1 MLHLDFAAYL
11 SFCFAMS
18 FTPGPNNLMAMA
30 LSRKLGF
37 RGVLPFLVGL
47 HVSLFTV
54 CTLTF
59 LFIQSLQAVMPHIE
73 IPLKAIGSTYM
84 LFLTYKLFK
93 TRRGTRLTP
102 DAKGRLFFS
111 GLLLN
116 LTNVK
121 VALTDFIGYTSF
133 ILPAGYPPLA
143 SWLLGLCIYLFCS
156 AANFTWAFGGTF
168 LDRFFASHERAI
180 SCVLAAML
188 IYCAVRIWL

>member
-1 MLHLDFAAYL
+1 VDFFAYL

-18 FTPGPNNLMAMA
+18 FTPGPNNLMSMA

-37 RGVLPFLVGL
+37 RNTVPFLAGL
-47 HVSLFTV
+47 HLSLFTV

-59 LFIQSLQAVMPHIE
+59 LFIRSLMAIMPHIE
-73 IPLKAIGSTYM
+73 VPLKAIGSAYM

-93 TRRGTRLTP
+93 TKHKATQLTP

-111 GLLLN
+111 GMLLN

-121 VALTDFIGYTSF
+121 VALIFFIGYTSF
-133 ILPAGYPPLA
+133 ILEAGYGPLA
-143 SWLLGLCIYLFCS
+143 SWLIGLCMYLFCS
-156 AANFTWAFGGTF
+156 AANFTWAFGGSF
-168 LDRFFASHERAI
+168 LDRFFANHEKAI

-188 IYCAVRIWL
+188 VYCAVRIWL